1 MRKQYTRVQY
11 NEQGEKQCTKCLGY
25 KNISEFHKYSKAQ
38 DGLKPWCK
46 PCVREYDLSED
57 DPKRKMPRKYVDGK
71 INCRECGKY
80 FDVENF
86 SIRKNTN
93 IRCNECTIVHQ
104 HRKTVKKA
112 RYHVRT
118 IS

>member
-57 DPKRKMPRKYVDGK
+57 NLKRKMIRY
-71 INCRECGKY
+71 IA
-80 FDVENF
+80 END
-86 SIRKNTN
+86 
-93 IRCNECTIVHQ
+93 
-104 HRKTVKKA
+104 
-112 RYHVRT
+112 
-118 IS
+118 